1 VNGGESEPA
10 AAETPSQAQ
19 AAVHLTTRCAEVV
32 LTTFVLTLLAAI
44 ALDRGVLADL
54 THDPLATLGELVQ
67 RLI

>member
-1 VNGGESEPA
+1 
-10 AAETPSQAQ
+10 
-19 AAVHLTTRCAEVV
+19 VV